1 MICECACACVC
12 LNHSGYS
19 DRTIVGTKMKAR
31 TPVRSFNYLWEMIV
45 VWTKV
50 AVVKVSEVK
59 LILWS

>member
-1 MICECACACVC
+1 MCVC